1 MKGVYLLDAC
11 NIVREGSHGAWR
23 DDDTESRR
31 WIACLERKL
40 DPAPR
45 LRVVAV
51 FDGPR
56 RYGTVGG
63 FLELRFAEG
72 TTADAVI
79 LDLARSSLHE
89 GRSVYVVSWD
99 GALGAR
105 ARDEGARTLAPTE
118 FERRLLVTRTKP

>member
-1 MKGVYLLDAC
+1 VKGVYLLDAC
-11 NIVREGSHGAWR
+11 NIVREGSQGAWR
-23 DDDTESRR
+23 DDDAESRR
-31 WIACLERKL
+31 WVACLERKIE
-40 DPAPR
+40 PAPR

-56 RYGTVGG
+56 RYRAAGG

-79 LDLARSSLHE
+79 LDLARGSLHE

-99 GALGAR
+99 GALVAR
-105 ARDEGARTLAPTE
+105 ALEEGARTLTPAE
-118 FERRLLVTRTKP
+118 FERRLSMKRA